1 LQHIFVFEAL
11 NYGDS
16 NYYTEICESFF
27 KEKRKENKRA
37 SMETKRQQKFGRQIQ
52 KDLSDIFQK
61 EFKMIF
67 GNGMVTVTDV
77 KMSPDLSVARCYL
90 SFLLIDDREAVMN
103 QIDLENKA
111 IRNALANRIRKQVRI
126 IPNLVFFLD
135 DTAAYAAKI
144 EALFEGLVIPPA
156 EGEVLNRVTDE
167 ID

>member
-1 LQHIFVFEAL
+1 
-11 NYGDS
+11 
-16 NYYTEICESFF
+16 
-27 KEKRKENKRA
+27 
-37 SMETKRQQKFGRQIQ
+37 METKRQQKFGRQIQ

-61 EFKMIF
+61 EFKMLF
-67 GNGMVTVTDV
+67 GNGMVTVTEV
-77 KMSPDLSVARCYL
+77 KISPDLSVARCYL
-90 SFLLIDDREAVMN
+90 SFLLIEDREAVMD
-103 QIDLENKA
+103 QIEFQNKA

-156 EGEVLNRVTDE
+156 VGDVPNRVADD

>member
-1 LQHIFVFEAL
+1 VFFE
-11 NYGDS
+11 
-16 NYYTEICESFF
+16 F
-27 KEKRKENKRA
+27 KTHRKKIVK
-37 SMETKRQQKFGRQIQ
+37 METKRQQKFGRQIQ

-61 EFKMIF
+61 EFKMLF
-67 GNGMVTVTDV
+67 GNGMVTVTEV
-77 KMSPDLSVARCYL
+77 KISPDLSVARCYL
-90 SFLLIDDREAVMN
+90 SFLLIDDREAVMD
-103 QIDLENKA
+103 QIDLQNKA

-156 EGEVLNRVTDE
+156 DGDEVPNRVTDE

>member
-1 LQHIFVFEAL
+1 VFFE
-11 NYGDS
+11 
-16 NYYTEICESFF
+16 F
-27 KEKRKENKRA
+27 KTHRKKIVK
-37 SMETKRQQKFGRQIQ
+37 METKRQQKFGRQIQ

-61 EFKMIF
+61 EFKMLF
-67 GNGMVTVTDV
+67 GKGMVTVTEV
-77 KMSPDLSVARCYL
+77 KISPDLSVARCYL
-90 SFLLIDDREAVMN
+90 SFLLIDDREAVMD
-103 QIDLENKA
+103 QIDLQNKA

-156 EGEVLNRVTDE
+156 DGDEVPNRVTDE

>member
-1 LQHIFVFEAL
+1 
-11 NYGDS
+11 
-16 NYYTEICESFF
+16 
-27 KEKRKENKRA
+27 
-37 SMETKRQQKFGRQIQ
+37 METKRQQKFGRQIQ

-61 EFKMIF
+61 EFKMLF
-67 GNGMVTVTDV
+67 GNGMVTVTEV
-77 KMSPDLSVARCYL
+77 KISPDLSVARCYL
-90 SFLLIDDREAVMN
+90 SFLLIDDREAVMD
-103 QIDLENKA
+103 QIELQNKA

-156 EGEVLNRVTDE
+156 EGDVPHRVADE

>member
-1 LQHIFVFEAL
+1 
-11 NYGDS
+11 
-16 NYYTEICESFF
+16 
-27 KEKRKENKRA
+27 
-37 SMETKRQQKFGRQIQ
+37 METKRQQKFGRQIQ

-61 EFKMIF
+61 EFKMLF
-67 GNGMVTVTDV
+67 GNGMVTVTEV
-77 KMSPDLSVARCYL
+77 KISPDLSVARCYL
-90 SFLLIDDREAVMN
+90 SFLLIDDREAVMD
-103 QIDLENKA
+103 QIDFQNKA

-156 EGEVLNRVTDE
+156 DGDEVPNRVTDE

>member
-1 LQHIFVFEAL
+1 
-11 NYGDS
+11 
-16 NYYTEICESFF
+16 
-27 KEKRKENKRA
+27 
-37 SMETKRQQKFGRQIQ
+37 METKRQQKFGRQIQ

-61 EFKMIF
+61 EFKMLF
-67 GNGMVTVTDV
+67 GNGMVTVTEV
-77 KMSPDLSVARCYL
+77 KISPDLSVARCYL
-90 SFLLIDDREAVMN
+90 SFLLIDDREAVMD
-103 QIDLENKA
+103 QIDLQNKA

-156 EGEVLNRVTDE
+156 EGEVLNRVADE

>member
-1 LQHIFVFEAL
+1 
-11 NYGDS
+11 
-16 NYYTEICESFF
+16 
-27 KEKRKENKRA
+27 
-37 SMETKRQQKFGRQIQ
+37 METKRQQKFGRQIQ

-61 EFKMIF
+61 EFKMLF
-67 GNGMVTVTDV
+67 GKGMVTVTEV
-77 KMSPDLSVARCYL
+77 KISPDLSVARCYL
-90 SFLLIDDREAVMN
+90 SFLLIDDREAVMD
-103 QIDLENKA
+103 QIDLQNKA

-156 EGEVLNRVTDE
+156 DGDEVPNRVTDE

>member
-1 LQHIFVFEAL
+1 
-11 NYGDS
+11 
-16 NYYTEICESFF
+16 
-27 KEKRKENKRA
+27 
-37 SMETKRQQKFGRQIQ
+37 METKRQQKFGRQIQ

-61 EFKMIF
+61 EFKMLF
-67 GNGMVTVTDV
+67 GNGMVTVTEV
-77 KMSPDLSVARCYL
+77 KISPDLSVARCYL
-90 SFLLIDDREAVMN
+90 SFLLIDDREAVMD
-103 QIDLENKA
+103 QIDLQNKA

-156 EGEVLNRVTDE
+156 DGDEVPNRVTDE